1 VSGIRRNVVL
11 ATRALDEVM
20 RDRQKR
26 TRFGSLVPIGVLWT
40 LLFLSVM
47 ASTRVGALIFGETWP
62 FLLTSFGL
70 LFASC
75 VVVPLVGI
83 VMSVRRRQWKPL
95 LLGLANLPGSLLLAY
110 LALALA
116 PGRALINR
124 VRGQPV
130 LAAHYEGT
138 QNAAT
143 LTLRNNGHFDVFWSG
158 WPGTVHFFKGSW
170 YTQGP
175 ELRLQFEDREPPL
188 PDRGTMAPGVIA
200 FGAAGD
206 RMPYEFVIEKPPP
219 R

>member
-1 VSGIRRNVVL
+1 
-11 ATRALDEVM
+11 M
-20 RDRQKR
+20 RPEAPSTKR
-26 TRFGSLVPIGVLWT
+26 KRMRFGSLVPIGVLWT

-47 ASTRVGALIFGETWP
+47 ASTHVGALIIGETLP

-70 LFASC
+70 LFVLC
-75 VVVPLVGI
+75 VVVPVVGI

-95 LLGLANLPGSLLLAY
+95 LLGLANLPVSLLLAY
-110 LALALA
+110 LAFALS
-116 PGRALINR
+116 PGRALIDR

-143 LTLRNNGHFDVFWSG
+143 LTLRKNGRFDVFWSG

-170 YTQGP
+170 HTQGP

-188 PDRGTMAPGVIA
+188 PDRGTMAPDVIA